1 MFGAKLIERYY
12 NKEDSGKEKKHMLT
26 ILLCIIYI
34 SFISLGLPDALLGS
48 AWPSMYTQLQVPISY
63 AGIISMVV
71 AGGTIVSSL
80 MSYKL
85 IHRLGTGKVTAIS
98 VGMTALALFG
108 FSVSNS
114 FLQICLWA
122 IPYGLGAGSVDAALN
137 NFVAIHY
144 KARHMNWLHCFWGV
158 GASLGPYIMGYCL
171 TKNLGWNSGYRYIFF
186 IQMALT
192 ALLFLSLPLWKKN
205 DSAQGEEQME
215 AKSLKLRD
223 MAKING
229 IKPAMLAFLCY
240 CGLETTTGLWGS
252 SFMVLA
258 KGISK
263 DTAAEWVALFYLGI
277 TIGRFLSGFITM
289 KQSDHNM
296 VRIGQIIII
305 LGTVTLML
313 PLSGYA
319 LCVGFVLIGLGCA
332 PIYPGLLHATPDN
345 FGTELSQPIMGMQM
359 ACAYIGSTFMPPLV
373 GLLVEHISMSLYPIF
388 LLAVVVLM
396 IYMVERLYR
405 IKRAEAG

>member
-1 MFGAKLIERYY
+1 
-12 NKEDSGKEKKHMLT
+12 MLT

-63 AGIISMVV
+63 AGLISMVV

-80 MSYKL
+80 LSYKL
-85 IHRLGTGKVTAIS
+85 IRKLGTGKVTAFS

-108 FSVSNS
+108 FSISHS
-114 FLQICLWA
+114 FLLICLWA

-137 NFVAIHY
+137 NFVALHY

-171 TKNLGWNSGYRYIFF
+171 TRNLGWNSGYRYIFF

-192 ALLFLSLPLWKKN
+192 AVLFISLPLWKKSVPSQE
-205 DSAQGEEQME
+205 DEQ
-215 AKSLKLRD
+215 AAANSFKFRD
-223 MAKING
+223 LARIAG

-252 SFMVLA
+252 SYMVVA
-258 KGISK
+258 KGLSP
-263 DTAAEWVALFYLGI
+263 DAAAEWVALFYLGI
-277 TIGRFLSGFITM
+277 TVGRFLSGFITM
-289 KQSDHNM
+289 KLSDHNM
-296 VRIGQIIII
+296 IRVGQVIIV
-305 LGTVTLML
+305 LGTVALML
-313 PLSGYA
+313 PLSNYA
-319 LCVGFVLIGLGCA
+319 MCAGFVLIGLGCA
-332 PIYPGLLHATPDN
+332 PIYPSLLHATPDN
-345 FGTELSQPIMGMQM
+345 FGNELSQPIMGIQM

-388 LLAVVVLM
+388 LFAVVVVM
-396 IYMVERLYR
+396 ILMVERLYR
-405 IKRAEAG
+405 IKMAKNID